1 MHIPED
7 QESAVGGRLGVGVGV
22 GIGTLAVVAG
32 SAFVDIELALGWV
45 VGWVVG
51 GLDREEERRNLELVL
66 ALGQR
71 PVLVRLLSEPFRFLL
86 VRPF

>member
-7 QESAVGGRLGVGVGV
+7 QESAVGGRLEVGVGV

-32 SAFVDIELALGWV
+32 SAFVDIELA

-66 ALGQR
+66 GLGQR